1 MMIFKYCVWPS
12 VSKDED
18 TKHSPVIKTCND
30 VEIIKKSLF
39 HCCPCVFRRRQPI
52 DIETNADLLSINTE
66 LPVLVPTPVIS
77 LTPNQCN
84 ELDKANADEEFN
96 QKNICN
102 STQTDTQRINNLND
116 LSSHYS
122 GRDRESY
129 EVSSD
134 SSNDRDNEPLQDHKV
149 NEDNSLRSASIIPKS
164 FDIITQESNPS
175 RRNSIDQI
183 PVTILSSATNSTD
196 LDKETSSD
204 DIASG
209 RELDSDDPLTRNP
222 ASGSSVLSNESS
234 SVDEAIRDVISPN
247 RKSGIQAIAFD
258 EHDSP
263 DVSLA
268 YDRDYSTELQIDIES
283 RVCSSINSPNKF
295 FHSPAHLVE
304 GEKSF
309 SRAGDLDVNEDE
321 DEEEEDDDE
330 QIEDDVEENESE
342 DANRNFEEE
351 EEEGDKDVS
360 EDKIDEM
367 SGSIGT
373 SNTTSFSITGITT
386 TSSLTASTS
395 TSSLNP
401 ETVKNL
407 VSIVVASRPHSR
419 VAAEYHETTAAVTF
433 QPLDFRQ
440 FREETSTSGATEASA
455 IHDPNDDTLAIKS
468 DDRDEDISVT
478 SKIVSVIKHP
488 SDENPDTEI
497 HVLTIEKI
505 HQTLISS
512 RENGTVAEIARI
524 HMDNNEIETTTKRLQ
539 SKVPRSRTKMKT
551 GFNKVSPA
559 LPINTEKSFN
569 KSKPI
574 IPQCFAQLES
584 NDWEVAIKGL
594 KGLSI
599 IARQQSEVLDKCPQ
613 SLVGRLLARHI
624 KNLRSQ
630 VARTACMAAGDV
642 FESRSR
648 CLDHDLDEIAG
659 PLLHRTADTNRFLRS
674 DSNAALDRMIEHL
687 PPHRTISV
695 IIYRGA
701 SHQNAI
707 VRASTSR
714 LLASVVERMGP
725 DAAMTLPRD
734 VREKLLSSGAKLL
747 MDANL
752 DARNHAKMMF
762 KQLSRCEGFR
772 KALKDSVPDTTL
784 RHIDKILR
792 SL

>member
-39 HCCPCVFRRRQPI
+39 HCCPCAFRRRQPI

-84 ELDKANADEEFN
+84 ELDKANAGEEFN

-102 STQTDTQRINNLND
+102 STQIDTQRINNLND
-116 LSSHYS
+116 LSSHYL
-122 GRDRESY
+122 GVRRDRKDKVAIENRMRSQVTRPMI
-129 EVSSD
+129 ETTSRFKIIRSMRIILFGVL
-134 SSNDRDNEPLQDHKV
+134 PLFPSPLTLLHK
-149 NEDNSLRSASIIPKS
+149 NLI
-164 FDIITQESNPS
+164 
-175 RRNSIDQI
+175 RREE
-183 PVTILSSATNSTD
+183 ILSTSATNSTD

-247 RKSGIQAIAFD
+247 RRSGIQAIAFD

-309 SRAGDLDVNEDE
+309 SIAGDLDVNEDE
-321 DEEEEDDDE
+321 DEEDDE

-351 EEEGDKDVS
+351 EEEDEDKDVS

-395 TSSLNP
+395 TSSSNP

-419 VAAEYHETTAAVTF
+419 AAAEYHETTTTAAVTF
-433 QPLDFRQ
+433 QPLDIRQ
-440 FREETSTSGATEASA
+440 FQKFLRV
-455 IHDPNDDTLAIKS
+455 L
-468 DDRDEDISVT
+468 
-478 SKIVSVIKHP
+478 SK
-488 SDENPDTEI
+488 
-497 HVLTIEKI
+497 
-505 HQTLISS
+505 
-512 RENGTVAEIARI
+512 
-524 HMDNNEIETTTKRLQ
+524 MDNNEIETTTKRLQ

-725 DAAMTLPRD
+725 DAAMILPRD

-784 RHIDKILR
+784 RHIDKTLR